1 VALIPL
7 DLDPRPALRQR
18 FARCV
23 RDGRPLDLD
32 DLVRQGIPAA
42 LARRIV
48 AESVDIV
55 RSCAAA
61 DALDARV
68 EAAVVIY
75 GPVLAE
81 WFNVADIADQ
91 FPRPDRPGP
100 RPGRSAET
108 KGTFP

>member
-1 VALIPL
+1 MALIPINV
-7 DLDPRPALRQR
+7 DPRPALRQR

-32 DLVRQGIPAA
+32 VLVQQGIPEA

-55 RSCAAA
+55 GSGAAA

-68 EAAVVIY
+68 EGAVVIY
-75 GPVLAE
+75 GPVVAE
-81 WFNVADIADQ
+81 WFGVADPADRH
-91 FPRPDRPGP
+91 PRPDRPGP
-100 RPGRSAET
+100 RPGRATE
-108 KGTFP
+108 KGQP